1 MNNNEDME
9 LSVVGLILLVLE
21 VNFLSVIFEQQKINL
36 AVCNRHALPIVAL
49 SWRINSIKGQRSAL
63 KKKIIVLP
71 LH

>member
-1 MNNNEDME
+1 MNNNEDIE
-9 LSVVGLILLVLE
+9 LSVVGLNLLVLE

-36 AVCNRHALPIVAL
+36 AVWNLYPLPIVAL